1 MLELLEVSYRYPE
14 ADEDVLHG
22 VSLTV
27 SPGECVCLV
36 GANGS
41 GKSTAARLACAAIQP
56 SWGRLVVDGE
66 EYGDPGCSGLV
77 AVVGQ
82 DPREQMTSML
92 VEEEVAFGPRC
103 QLLSEQEVDARAC
116 DALEACGILHLID
129 KAIAKLSG
137 GQMQLVALAG
147 ALAVQP
153 RYLVLDE
160 ATSHLDGEARKQ
172 IYDVIDRLLG
182 EGLGVLMVTHDAR
195 EVQRADRVLEMGDGT
210 IVWEGAP
217 SDWEERRAQRLA
229 DREGQDDA
237 VLGDLSFA
245 SADEGTSLSLQGV
258 SVSYGDTPVLDDLS
272 ANAAP
277 GELVL
282 LCGRP
287 GSGKTTAARVLTGVL
302 KPDEGWALLGERE
315 VRAGKVG
322 LAFQRPEEQ
331 LFESTVFDDVAYG
344 PRNKGLDEDEVT
356 RRASESLSAF
366 GLPER
371 YWHVHAQT
379 LSGGM
384 RRRVALASIVAPA
397 PDAYVLDEPT
407 AGLDDEGQR
416 LLHEMVARLRE
427 GGRPVYLVTH
437 DPEEWEAEATKRVD
451 IETISAG
458 SEAAAR
464 TDSKR
469 RPRRLTLRLP
479 HHDPRFLVLSLLAL
493 MGGLFACTS
502 TAGMACALAVSI
514 ALLFL
519 SNAGAGRVARSLT
532 PAIPVLSAILLAN
545 AVRLD
550 GSGDIALAGALGV
563 SKTGL
568 CLGALAVMR
577 ILTLIF
583 LVLALV
589 ARVTT
594 TDLGRLVRT
603 LLEPLSR
610 LGINTTGASM
620 VLSVTLSMIPQ
631 AFDEFQHIAEAQL
644 ARGARLY
651 NDSII
656 KRIRSLLAV
665 VAPLVVVLISC
676 SEALAHAMSLRGF
689 RGEMTMPRQRLQ
701 AADWLLLLGSIGAAV
716 LLAWM

>member
-1 MLELLEVSYRYPE
+1 MLELLEASYRYPG

-22 VSLTV
+22 VSLAV
-27 SPGECVCLV
+27 APGECVCLV

-41 GKSTAARLACAAIQP
+41 GKSTAARLACAAIRP
-56 SWGRLVVDGE
+56 SWGRLLVDGE
-66 EYGDPGCSGLV
+66 EFSDPGCGGLV

-103 QLLSEQEVDARAC
+103 QLLSEQEVDTRVR
-116 DALEACGILHLID
+116 DALSVCGIAHLID
-129 KAIAKLSG
+129 RATAKLSG

-147 ALAVQP
+147 ALAVRP

-160 ATSHLDGEARKQ
+160 ATSHLDGKAREQ
-172 IYDVIDRLLG
+172 IYDVIDGLLEKG
-182 EGLGVLMVTHDAR
+182 MGVLMVTHDVREAR
-195 EVQRADRVLEMGDGT
+195 KADRVLEMFDGA
-210 IVWEGAP
+210 IEWEGAP
-217 SDWEERRAQRLA
+217 RDWEERRARRLSSPEAQR
-229 DREGQDDA
+229 DA
-237 VLGDLSFA
+237 VLGDLGFA
-245 SADEGTSLSLQGV
+245 SADEATSLSLRDV
-258 SVSYGDTPVLDDLS
+258 CVSYGDTPVLDGLNVS
-272 ANAAP
+272 AAP

-302 KPDEGWALLGERE
+302 RPDTGQALLGERE
-315 VRAGKVG
+315 VRAGEVG

-344 PRNKGLDEDEVT
+344 PRNKGLDEDEVA
-356 RRASESLSAF
+356 RRVTESLEAF

-384 RRRVALASIVAPA
+384 RRRVALASIVAPGPA
-397 PDAYVLDEPT
+397 AYVLDEPT
-407 AGLDDEGQR
+407 AGLDDEGHR

-427 GGRPVYLVTH
+427 GGSPVYLVTH
-437 DPEEWEAEATKRVD
+437 DPDQWQAEATRRID
-451 IETISAG
+451 IEAMSAE
-458 SEAAAR
+458 S
-464 TDSKR
+464 DSTAHAGGKR
-469 RPRRLTLRLP
+469 RRRRLTLRLP

-493 MGGLFACTS
+493 MVGLFACTS
-502 TAGMACALAVSI
+502 TAAMACALACSI
-514 ALLFL
+514 ALLIL
-519 SNAGAGRVARSLT
+519 TNAGAGRIARSLM
-532 PAIPVLSAILLAN
+532 PAIPVLSAVLLAN
-545 AVRLD
+545 AVRID
-550 GSGDIALAGALGV
+550 GSGDVAFAGAVGV
-563 SKTGL
+563 STAGL
-568 CLGALAVMR
+568 ALGALAVMR

-583 LVLALV
+583 LVVSLV
-589 ARVTT
+589 AQVTT

-603 LLEPLSR
+603 LLSPLAR
-610 LGINTTGASM
+610 LGVNTTGASM

-631 AFDEFQHIAEAQL
+631 AFDEFQRIAEAQQ

-651 NDSII
+651 SDSIV

-689 RGEMTMPRQRLQ
+689 RGEMTMPRQRPQ
-701 AADWLLLLGSIGAAV
+701 AADWLLLLVSIVAAV